1 MDLYKTMYL
10 GLFNAVTDAL
20 NALEQED
27 SPTAREVLIL
37 AQQRAEEAYIEAE
50 EDVPPQRKRLLGE
63 GGLKAF
69 PSVTGGFAD

>member
-1 MDLYKTMYL
+1 MNLYKTMYL

-20 NALEQED
+20 NALKQGD
-27 SPTAREVLIL
+27 SKTAQEVLIL

-63 GGLKAF
+63 GA
-69 PSVTGGFAD
+69 GGEAD